1 MKLQLSPGGPDPYF
15 TGYGDDYVSVNGE
28 RYTHHL
34 LLAPGRAVTRWDVA
48 GFDALTAEDF
58 TALIDLGAEIVI
70 FGAGR
75 QMRFPHPRLTRGLA
89 TAGIG
94 LEVMDTAAACR
105 TYNILLSEGRKVVA
119 AVLLD
124 PPEPAT
130 DG

>member
-34 LLAPGRAVTRWDVA
+34 LLAPGRAVARWEIA
-48 GFDALTAEDF
+48 GFESLAASDF
-58 TALIDLGAEIVI
+58 EALIGLDAEIVI
-70 FGAGR
+70 FGSGR
-75 QMRFPHPRLTRGLA
+75 RLRFPHPRLTRALA
-89 TAGIG
+89 AAGIG

-124 PPEPAT
+124 PA
-130 DG
+130 